1 MRNAFTERWF
11 GREVELMQHAE
22 EEAARYAAARR
33 ADDMGVAAVIAGEA
47 SGLIRD
53 VPSVAVLMERIV
65 REAEDLLAHP
75 SSRLAPDSAK
85 PKRQL
90 AAH

>member
-1 MRNAFTERWF
+1 
-11 GREVELMQHAE
+11 MQHAE

-53 VPSVAVLMERIV
+53 VPSGRPARSKGCKS
-65 REAEDLLAHP
+65 LAM
-75 SSRLAPDSAK
+75 K
-85 PKRQL
+85 E
-90 AAH
+90 